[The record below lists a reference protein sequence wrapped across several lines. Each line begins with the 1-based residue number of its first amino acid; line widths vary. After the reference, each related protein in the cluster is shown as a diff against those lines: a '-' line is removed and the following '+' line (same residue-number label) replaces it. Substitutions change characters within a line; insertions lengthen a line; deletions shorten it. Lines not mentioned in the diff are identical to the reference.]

1 MCQETFQR
9 ENCYYWLRVYSFK
22 ALAKSAME
30 KPRSNPRDPDKD
42 VRNALAP
49 FSLALFNLARIE
61 HTTVPL
67 KVSSFKK
74 CFETVSFLPPWEH
87 TQK

>member
-1 MCQETFQR
+1 MYQDTFQR

-30 KPRSNPRDPDKD
+30 KPRSNPRDTDKD

-49 FSLALFNLARIE
+49 FSLAPF
-61 HTTVPL
+61 
-67 KVSSFKK
+67 
-74 CFETVSFLPPWEH
+74 
-87 TQK
+87 